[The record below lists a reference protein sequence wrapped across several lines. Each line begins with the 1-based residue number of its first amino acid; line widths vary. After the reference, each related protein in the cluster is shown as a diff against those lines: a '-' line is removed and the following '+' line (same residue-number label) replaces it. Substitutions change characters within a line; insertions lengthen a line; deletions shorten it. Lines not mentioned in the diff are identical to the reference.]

1 MNILANLLSIQP
13 LVIFKIFFLL
23 IEFFYISFAL
33 IIFRQQKLMAQ
44 TIDIPVSSF
53 FRLLALINFIGSIIV
68 FLLSLLLLS

>member
-44 TIDIPVSSF
+44 TIEIPASSF
-53 FRLLALINFIGSIIV
+53 FRLLTLINFIGSIIV
-68 FLLSLLLLS
+68 FLLSIFLLS